1 MCPRINIYPYIT
13 RFARGNCV
21 RVPLALMDTST
32 EGKSSMIIDPG
43 ENLSS
48 ICSPLFSEMISLLSL
63 HPSLYL

>member
-1 MCPRINIYPYIT
+1 M
-13 RFARGNCV
+13 

-43 ENLSS
+43 ENLLS
-48 ICSPLFSEMISLLSL
+48 ICSPLFSKMISLLSL